1 MAQLRLR
8 RDEFV
13 ARSIATLVLVPPRG
27 SLTER
32 VKTPELIKRP
42 FRSDGGE
49 RAEREIGALPS
60 KSV

>member
-1 MAQLRLR
+1 MSSWLAPSQPSS
-8 RDEFV
+8 E
-13 ARSIATLVLVPPRG
+13 SPPRG

-49 RAEREIGALPS
+49 RAEREVGALPS